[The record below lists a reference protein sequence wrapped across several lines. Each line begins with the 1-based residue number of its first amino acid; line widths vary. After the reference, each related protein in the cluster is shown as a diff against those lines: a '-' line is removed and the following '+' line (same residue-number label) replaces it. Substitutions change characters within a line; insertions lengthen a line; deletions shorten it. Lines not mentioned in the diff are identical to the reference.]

1 MTKSTKK
8 SLGIVAAASLVLHL
22 LVYLLFHLPTL
33 VFYIESDFW
42 YDAVYYVHELLGMLL
57 TALLPAVCAAAAL
70 ALYPEGG
77 ARRPLLVCCLLSLTK
92 LIYLLPYGYNYAVI
106 YNGYDSASAIL
117 IALGI
122 CAGYTLLGTG
132 LSYLLYLLMIYV
144 GRRTVARAS
153 YETLPEKY
161 RSAPTEKMRED
172 ALKEARARFPESI
185 GCGGMLDL
193 SVPYTAAIFSA
204 CFLTFCIQLLG
215 ELVEIVIYLVEYAG
229 SYRESEIY
237 YIIATLMTLLV
248 SLFVSHLTSRA
259 LGGML
264 SRTKDNSTLDKT
276 VTQ

>member
-42 YDAVYYVHELLGMLL
+42 YDAVYYLHDLLGMLL
-57 TALLPAVCAAAAL
+57 SALLPAVCAAAAL
-70 ALYPEGG
+70 ALYPERGV
-77 ARRPLLVCCLLSLTK
+77 RRPLLLCCLLNLTK
-92 LIYLLPYGYNYAVI
+92 LIYLLPYGYNYAI
-106 YNGYDSASAIL
+106 LYYGYDSVSAIL

-132 LSYLLYLLMIYV
+132 LSYLLYLLMLAV
-144 GRRTVARAS
+144 GRRTLARAS

-172 ALKEARARFPESI
+172 ALKEAKARFPESI
-185 GCGGMLDL
+185 GRGGMLDL
-193 SVPYTAAIFSA
+193 SAPYTAAVFFA
-204 CFLTFCIQLLG
+204 CFATFGIQLLG
-215 ELVEIVIYLVEYAG
+215 ELAEIVIYLVEYAG

-259 LGGML
+259 AGKLLTDTAAKETG
-264 SRTKDNSTLDKT
+264 DKA
-276 VTQ
+276 V